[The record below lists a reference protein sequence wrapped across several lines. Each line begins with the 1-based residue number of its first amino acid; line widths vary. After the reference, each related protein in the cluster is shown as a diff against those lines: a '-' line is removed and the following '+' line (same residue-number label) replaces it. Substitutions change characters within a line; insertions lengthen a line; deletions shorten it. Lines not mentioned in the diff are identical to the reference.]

1 MLSLE
6 SVLTEIRQI
15 VERELEIAR
24 DVSPTDRLV
33 QDLGLD
39 SMTLITLAVAL
50 EDRFQILLSDEEAT
64 RIETVGELARCI
76 VSRVAASRAELEVA
90 S

>member
-76 VSRVAASRAELEVA
+76 VARVAASGADLEVA

>member
-1 MLSLE
+1 MLSE
-6 SVLTEIRQI
+6 QDVLIEIRQI
-15 VERELEIAR
+15 VERELEMAR
-24 DVSPTDRLV
+24 DVNPTDRLV

-76 VSRVAASRAELEVA
+76 VARVAASRAELEVA